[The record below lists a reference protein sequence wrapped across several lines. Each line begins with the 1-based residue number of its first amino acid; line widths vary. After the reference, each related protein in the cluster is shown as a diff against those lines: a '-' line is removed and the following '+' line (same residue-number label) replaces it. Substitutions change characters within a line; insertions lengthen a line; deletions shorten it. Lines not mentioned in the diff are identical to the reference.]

1 MFTFQANNDDD
12 DDDDDDDALSMTIV
26 VNINSVQWAMC

>member
-1 MFTFQANNDDD
+1 MFTFQANNDD